1 MLGPAMDA
9 PVDELTDFPRAGAR
23 ARCMQRFERDL
34 SAWLESSEGRFA
46 VWLAEVSRPGD
57 APADGDRS

>member
-1 MLGPAMDA
+1 MDA

-23 ARCMQRFERDL
+23 ARCLQRFERDL
-34 SAWLESSEGRFA
+34 GAWLESSEGRFA

-57 APADGDRS
+57 APADDDLR